1 MLRLLI
7 GAWKE
12 ALMSNGSPFT
22 FEQAVSDA
30 QSYVGQKEKLHG
42 LLDEANGKAEQHDE
56 FLVPAWESL
65 QIFVRLIR
73 AWLEGKYFLPTA
85 TLLMF
90 IAALIYFVNPFD
102 LIPDSIP
109 VLGLVDDASVITFV
123 AKSNIGSISRFR
135 NSEISNQ

>member
-1 MLRLLI
+1 
-7 GAWKE
+7 
-12 ALMSNGSPFT
+12 MSNESPFT
-22 FEQAVSDA
+22 FEQSEWEAH
-30 QSYVGQKEKLHG
+30 SYVGQKEKLHG
-42 LLDEANGKAEQHDE
+42 LLDETNGKAEEHDE

-123 AKSNIGSISRFR
+123 AKSNIGAISRFR
-135 NSEISNQ
+135 NWEISNQ

>member
-1 MLRLLI
+1 
-7 GAWKE
+7 
-12 ALMSNGSPFT
+12 MSNGSRFT
-22 FEQAVSDA
+22 FEQAEWEA
-30 QSYVGQKEKLHG
+30 RSYVGQKEKLHG
-42 LLDEANGKAEQHDE
+42 LLDETNGKAEEHDE

-73 AWLEGKYFLPTA
+73 AWLEGKYFLPAA

>member
-1 MLRLLI
+1 
-7 GAWKE
+7 
-12 ALMSNGSPFT
+12 MSNGSPFT
-22 FEQAVSDA
+22 FEQGEWEAH
-30 QSYVGQKEKLHG
+30 SYVGQKEKLHG
-42 LLDEANGKAEQHDE
+42 LLDETNGKAEEHDE

-123 AKSNIGSISRFR
+123 AKSNIGAISRFR
-135 NSEISNQ
+135 NWEISNQ

>member
-1 MLRLLI
+1 
-7 GAWKE
+7 
-12 ALMSNGSPFT
+12 MSNESPFT
-22 FEQAVSDA
+22 FEQAEWEA
-30 QSYVGQKEKLHG
+30 HSYVGQKEKLHG
-42 LLDEANGKAEQHDE
+42 LLDKTNGKAEEHDE

-123 AKSNIGSISRFR
+123 AKSNIGAISRFR
-135 NSEISNQ
+135 NWEISNQ

>member
-1 MLRLLI
+1 
-7 GAWKE
+7 
-12 ALMSNGSPFT
+12 MSNGSPFT
-22 FEQAVSDA
+22 FGQAEWEA
-30 QSYVGQKEKLHG
+30 HSYVGQKEKLHG
-42 LLDEANGKAEQHDE
+42 LLDETNGKAEEHDE

-123 AKSNIGSISRFR
+123 AKSNIGAISRFR
-135 NSEISNQ
+135 NWEISNQ